1 LDFVKSFLSEPE
13 IVLRNGKP
21 VSVILSIKVYEK
33 LIERV
38 EASEDVRWL
47 NKARQ
52 HPMRFRPLGDYLSK
66 RKPKRK

>member
-1 LDFVKSFLSEPE
+1 VKSFLSEPE

-33 LIERV
+33 LMERV
-38 EASEDVRWL
+38 EAAEDVRWL

-52 HPMRFRPLGDYLSK
+52 RQMQFRPLEDYLLK